1 MRLSISDRQLQHG
14 GRQTNP
20 HMSRERT
27 DEEPTARD
35 AGGRADGGDDGQ
47 VLADGDGRDSAADA
61 AGRDSPRG
69 APDIAALDE
78 RLQELNADF
87 EAFEADV
94 RERTVDKPAVE
105 SELKG
110 YVRAKLRRGHAR
122 GWGPYLVL
130 LYGTVMTLAAFVFF
144 ESDGLAILAML
155 IIFLSTLGLYTLFV
169 LVGVGFNLLG
179 IPGKA
184 ADFARNRRE

>member
-1 MRLSISDRQLQHG
+1 
-14 GRQTNP
+14 
-20 HMSRERT
+20 MSRERA

-35 AGGRADGGDDGQ
+35 DVDDRAVSDGGREADDSDSSATDDGP
-47 VLADGDGRDSAADA
+47 DAAD
-61 AGRDSPRG
+61 RDTPRG
-69 APDIAALDE
+69 APDIGELDE
-78 RLQELNADF
+78 RLRELNADF
-87 EAFEADV
+87 EAFERDV

-130 LYGTVMTLAAFVFF
+130 LYGTVLTLAAFVFF

-169 LVGVGFNLLG
+169 LVGVGLNVLEV
-179 IPGKA
+179 PGKA
-184 ADFARNRRE
+184 ADFARNRRN